1 MADPRNG
8 GPVRGISKPT
18 FIVCGNETQ
27 STYRKPV
34 LSNIAAFKS
43 VKLVTLDYPTHV
55 TLFNTI
61 LKISHTVVHCGRL
74 HDMHFER
81 ELNLI
86 RLAFGVLREC
96 AI

>member
-43 VKLVTLDYPTHV
+43 VKLVTLDYQTHV
-55 TLFNTI
+55 TLFNNHD
-61 LKISHTVVHCGRL
+61 LEDFSHSGPLRTSSRH
-74 HDMHFER
+74 
-81 ELNLI
+81 
-86 RLAFGVLREC
+86 AF
-96 AI
+96 